1 MAINERIIQLRE
13 EAGKTQKEV
22 ADYLGT
28 NVQTYQR
35 YEYGTREPKIQ
46 VIKKLS
52 LFYNVT
58 SDYILEITD
67 KKE

>member
-1 MAINERIIQLRE
+1 MSINVRITQLRE

-22 ADYLGT
+22 AEYLGT

-46 VIKKLS
+46 VIKKLA
-52 LFYNVT
+52 LFYSVT
-58 SDYILEITD
+58 ADYLLELTN
-67 KKE
+67 KKD